1 MEPSHKL
8 LVAQLKALQAEFHE
22 LDMYRREMPDYGDRA
37 PVAGAYF
44 ARRTRE
50 GAERAVLLFEQ
61 AARILE
67 EAGGNDYV
75 VSHIRETSEHL
86 AALFRDDTATV
97 AMISL
102 AAAGEQWTKPTLL
115 SLLYG
120 AGRSSAFYRGASL
133 HDHVLFAADEA
144 RRKLQ
149 ACKGLRVGG
158 A

>member
-1 MEPSHKL
+1 MEAPYRSL
-8 LVAQLKALQAEFHE
+8 IVELRSLQAEFHE

-37 PVAGAYF
+37 PVASAYF
-44 ARRTRE
+44 ARRARE

-61 AARILE
+61 AARILDE
-67 EAGGNDYV
+67 VEGNSYV
-75 VSHIRETSEHL
+75 VSHIRGASEHL

-120 AGRSSAFYRGASL
+120 ADGKSAFHAGASL

-149 ACKGLRVGG
+149 ACKGL
-158 A
+158 